1 MTTPQRVGRS
11 GSTVLGLSVCM
22 LVLGSCQPV
31 PLKQHSSATARMLP
45 LPVPTVLTPPI
56 LHLPTPADLPPLS
69 TPRKRQ
75 QLKPPS
81 SYVAW
86 IGQRDHRRIQRYHQF
101 LDEHGIKFLPP
112 MHELLVSARDWQA
125 CGREQYQVPPQDLWS
140 QMIPTLKVLDQL
152 QERQILTDFEI
163 TSSYRDPELNSCAG
177 GSLGSKHI
185 HNAAID
191 IRLSEDTSQAQI
203 REKLC
208 DFWIEHGERYKL
220 GLGLYA
226 SGQIHLDT
234 EGYRT
239 WGPDYTRNTSVCANR
254 SEWLAKEKSFKS

>member
-1 MTTPQRVGRS
+1 MS
-11 GSTVLGLSVCM
+11 GQSRLNPIMVMVLVSTSM
-22 LVLGSCQPV
+22 LALGSCQPM
-31 PLKQHSSATARMLP
+31 PRKSPQPIAKLKH
-45 LPVPTVLTPPI
+45 LPVPPVLTPPI
-56 LHLPTPADLPPLS
+56 LTLQTPADLPPMTTS
-69 TPRKRQ
+69 VQRKIV
-75 QLKPPS
+75 KPPS

-86 IGQRDHRRIQRYHQF
+86 IRQRDYRKIQRYSGF
-101 LDEHGIKFLPP
+101 LDDHGIKFLPP
-112 MHELLVSARDWQA
+112 MHELLVSARDWQV
-125 CGREQYQVPPQDLWS
+125 CGREQYQLPPQELWEH
-140 QMIPTLKVLDQL
+140 MIPTLKVLDQL
-152 QERQILTDFEI
+152 QEQDILKNFEI

-191 IRLSEDTSQAQI
+191 LRLSEEANPAQI
-203 REKLC
+203 RDKLC

-226 SGQIHLDT
+226 NGQIHLDT

-254 SEWLAKEKSFKS
+254 SEWLAKDKASKS

>member
-1 MTTPQRVGRS
+1 MFSLSRIDRMS
-11 GSTVLGLSVCM
+11 GGVMVLLGMSM
-22 LVLGSCQPV
+22 LTLGSCQPV
-31 PLKQHSSATARMLP
+31 PVKKHPPIQQFTT
-45 LPVPTVLTPPI
+45 LPVPTLLTPPI
-56 LHLPTPADLPPLS
+56 LSLPTPEDLPPMPVA
-69 TPRKRQ
+69 TPHKRA
-75 QLKPPS
+75 KPPA

-86 IGQRDHRRIQRYHQF
+86 IQQRDFRNIQRYSRF
-101 LDEHGIKFLPP
+101 LNEHGIKLLPP

-125 CGREQYQVPPQDLWS
+125 CGREQYQLPPRELWE
-140 QMIPTLKVLDQL
+140 QMIPTLKVLEKL
-152 QERQILTDFEI
+152 QERNILTDFEI

-191 IRLSEDTSQAQI
+191 IRLSDEISQVQI

-208 DFWIEHGERYKL
+208 DFWIEHGERYQL

-239 WGPDYTRNTSVCANR
+239 WGPDYTRHTSVCANR
-254 SEWLAKEKSFKS
+254 SEWIAKEKTFK